1 VSGLEGLDVCELVW
15 SLLAADNGVGGV
27 NRLLGGTAT
36 TTGRIY
42 RDRVPAAAI
51 LPAAT
56 VALVAHV
63 DTNTLGGVRA
73 FAVAEVD
80 VRVVGDG
87 SSYGTIGPIAER
99 ADTVLQSAGGGRDQ
113 SYVYK
118 LRRTAVQAFPE
129 DDAGKT
135 YTHLIQ
141 TYRTEAESTAD

>member
-15 SLLAADNGVGGV
+15 TLLASDNGVGGV
-27 NRLLGGTAT
+27 NRLLGGSAT

-56 VALVAHV
+56 VGLVSHV

-73 FAVAEVD
+73 FAVADVD

-87 SSYGTIGPIAER
+87 SSYGPLAPIAER
-99 ADTVLQSAGGGRDQ
+99 ADTVLQAASGTRDQ
-113 SYVYK
+113 TYVYR

-129 DDAGKT
+129 DDAGKSF
-135 YTHLIQ
+135 THVIQ
-141 TYRTEAESTAD
+141 TYRTEAESTVD